1 MRLLNHSN
9 LNLSTKAEV
18 CSFSTSLLFIL
29 VPSKSRNGGFGFT
42 FTLSPTPVEFDT
54 VQGFRDGADARGN
67 HIGLNFNSV
76 TSDVQE
82 PVVYTSDEGRKE
94 DFQYETESIRV
105 RLDYNGST
113 QMLNLIVSPAK
124 FPIAPSIPLIS
135 QRVPKLLDIVQE
147 EMYVGFT
154 AGDMSRVLT
163 IWWVGVSE
171 AVNKKKPQ
179 GSYRVA
185 LLDFPSL
192 QLNKKKKGYKL
203 F

>member
-1 MRLLNHSN
+1 MISGHFQ
-9 LNLSTKAEV
+9 TV
-18 CSFSTSLLFIL
+18 CSFSTSFLFIL
-29 VPSKSRNGGFGFT
+29 VPSKSSYGGFGFT
-42 FTLSPTPVEFDT
+42 FTISPTTNFEFDT

-94 DFQYETESIRV
+94 DFQHETEPIRV

-163 IWWVGVSE
+163 I
-171 AVNKKKPQ
+171 
-179 GSYRVA
+179 
-185 LLDFPSL
+185 
-192 QLNKKKKGYKL
+192 
-203 F
+203 

>member
-1 MRLLNHSN
+1 MSRFMVLFLFVFIQFLSFSVQAQ
-9 LNLSTKAEV
+9 STKAPPTTDFTLE
-18 CSFSTSLLFIL
+18 

-163 IWWVGVSE
+163 I
-171 AVNKKKPQ
+171 
-179 GSYRVA
+179 
-185 LLDFPSL
+185 
-192 QLNKKKKGYKL
+192 
-203 F
+203 